1 MSAMP
6 GLGEEVSEV
15 YKQDGS
21 SVALLLFERAMIV
34 WLCAIADKNNVW
46 SCAIAEVSAN
56 LLLHCLHCLW
66 RIRSQGRGR

>member
-46 SCAIAEVSAN
+46 SCAIADVSAD
-56 LLLHCLHCLW
+56 LLLHCLHCL
-66 RIRSQGRGR
+66 

>member
-21 SVALLLFERAMIV
+21 GVAVLLFERAMIV
-34 WLCAIADKNNVW
+34 FGCAPWLTTF
-46 SCAIAEVSAN
+46 
-56 LLLHCLHCLW
+56 
-66 RIRSQGRGR
+66 GRVL

>member
-15 YKQDGS
+15 YKQDGN
-21 SVALLLFERAMIV
+21 SVALLLFECATIV
-34 WLCAIADKNNVW
+34 CLCAIADKNNFW
-46 SCAIAEVSAN
+46 SCAIAEESAD

>member
-21 SVALLLFERAMIV
+21 GAAVLLFECAMIV

-46 SCAIAEVSAN
+46 SCAD

>member
-34 WLCAIADKNNVW
+34 WLCAIADKKQRLVVCY
-46 SCAIAEVSAN
+46 S
-56 LLLHCLHCLW
+56 
-66 RIRSQGRGR
+66 

>member
-21 SVALLLFERAMIV
+21 GAAVLLFECAMIV
-34 WLCAIADKNNVW
+34 WLCAITDKTTF
-46 SCAIAEVSAN
+46 
-56 LLLHCLHCLW
+56 
-66 RIRSQGRGR
+66 GRVL